1 MRQEESKMKRN
12 TIFLSAIA
20 GTLLLTACGGGSVGR
35 QADNAIVSDTD
46 ETENGMAGTERNV
59 AAGETENCALPDERT
74 EQTEENAVQEAGFPG
89 EGAEQVD
96 RGQEENATQGDQD
109 TDAELEVKPE
119 QGGPETDGS
128 PKEAPRLPETG
139 GQLMDFVPD
148 GWELFD
154 SVELDFNEDGISDY
168 VGVLQAVMEDEEGG
182 QTYLLQYPRVLF
194 AIVGEGKAG
203 YRLNFQDMNVIRKRD
218 EGGVYGDPYQPLT
231 AEGTSFTTHTYG
243 GSAWRWCEDY
253 TYSYREGTWWL
264 TSSEEA
270 YGYGDYITDY
280 EKNDWESG
288 VGIRKERSDD
298 WGPMEENFALSEN
311 GGWESVGYDLEY
323 EVPLDAQMTLEQAG
337 KRWWLAPDRVTDW
350 EVKEKIIAEDVTDPE
365 DMTELPGEAYIYYND
380 ENRVLYICHSGAGT
394 DRDFYYLVMYDLQDQ
409 ILSVLAQEESEIQY
423 PRFYD
428 GKIYYTT
435 EIVEDVTYRTEE
447 DGKEQI
453 TKEADAVGVRLNRME
468 PDGTGK
474 EVIFA
479 YRCLETVPGIM
490 ESRLPYVSMP
500 YELNGGEIVAEVYV
514 GGEPHPFYRMK
525 TDGSGRER
533 IGQVPK

>member
-1 MRQEESKMKRN
+1 MLKRRN
-12 TIFLSAIA
+12 AIILSAIA
-20 GTLLLTACGGGSVGR
+20 PILLLAGCTGGSIESQTD
-35 QADNAIVSDTD
+35 QAAVSDTD
-46 ETENGMAGTERNV
+46 KTKDDAVETETD
-59 AAGETENCALPDERT
+59 AAAAEQENSVLPDESA
-74 EQTEENAVQEAGFPG
+74 EQTEENAVQEAGIPG
-89 EGAEQVD
+89 EGA
-96 RGQEENATQGDQD
+96 GQEEKSEQGD
-109 TDAELEVKPE
+109 
-119 QGGPETDGS
+119 PETDDA
-128 PKEAPRLPETG
+128 PKEAPLLPETG
-139 GQLMDFVPD
+139 RQLTDFVPD
-148 GWELFD
+148 GWEILD
-154 SVELDFNEDGISDY
+154 SVELDFNEDGVPDY
-168 VGVLQAVMEDEEGG
+168 VGVQQAAMIDRDGYRMFQSE
-182 QTYLLQYPRVLF
+182 YPRILF
-194 AIVGEGKAG
+194 AIASEGKEG
-203 YRLNFQDMNVIRKRD
+203 YRLDFQDVNVIRGRD
-218 EGGVYGDPYQPLT
+218 EGGVFGDPYQPLT

-243 GSAWRWCEDY
+243 GSAWRWWEDY

-270 YGYGDYITDY
+270 FGYGDYITDY

-298 WGPMEENFALSEN
+298 WGPMEENWDLAETI
-311 GGWESVGYDLEY
+311 GWDSIGYDLEY
-323 EVPLDAQMTLEQAG
+323 EVPLDGQMTLEQAG

-365 DMTELPGEAYIYYND
+365 DMTELPGEAYIDYND

-394 DRDFYYLVMYDLQDQ
+394 DRDFYYLVMYDLQDR
-409 ILSVLAQEESEIQY
+409 ILSVLAQEESEIRY

-453 TKEADAVGVRLNRME
+453 TKEEDAVGVRLNRME
-468 PDGTGK
+468 SDGTGK

-479 YRCLETVPGIM
+479 YRCLETVPEIM
-490 ESRLPYVSMP
+490 ESRLPNVSMP
-500 YELNGGEIVAEVYV
+500 YELNGGEIVAEVHV

-525 TDGSGRER
+525 TDGSGQKR

>member
-35 QADNAIVSDTD
+35 QADNAIVADTD
-46 ETENGMAGTERNV
+46 ETENGMAGTEENT
-59 AAGETENCALPDERT
+59 AAAEPGNSVLPGESAD
-74 EQTEENAVQEAGFPG
+74 QTEENAAQADQSQK
-89 EGAEQVD
+89 EGAEQ
-96 RGQEENATQGDQD
+96 EESDQD
-109 TDAELEVKPE
+109 ADAG
-119 QGGPETDGS
+119 QGEKSEKDETETDDT
-128 PKEAPRLPETG
+128 PKKAPQLPKTG
-139 GQLMDFVPD
+139 RQIEDFVPD

-243 GSAWRWCEDY
+243 GSAWRWWEDY

-350 EVKEKIIAEDVTDPE
+350 EVKEKIIAADVTDPE

-394 DRDFYYLVMYDLQDQ
+394 ERDFYYLVMYDLQDQ

-423 PRFYD
+423 PKFYD

-474 EVIFA
+474 EVIFV

>member
-12 TIFLSAIA
+12 TIILSAIA
-20 GTLLLTACGGGSVGR
+20 GTLFLTACGGGSVGR
-35 QADNAIVSDTD
+35 QADNAIVADTD
-46 ETENGMAGTERNV
+46 ETENGMAGTEENT
-59 AAGETENCALPDERT
+59 AAAEPGNSVLPGESAD
-74 EQTEENAVQEAGFPG
+74 QTEENAAQADQSQK
-89 EGAEQVD
+89 EGAEQ
-96 RGQEENATQGDQD
+96 EESDQD
-109 TDAELEVKPE
+109 ADEKKKKKSEKDET
-119 QGGPETDGS
+119 ETDDT
-128 PKEAPRLPETG
+128 PKKAPQLPKTG
-139 GQLMDFVPD
+139 RQIEDFVPD

-203 YRLNFQDMNVIRKRD
+203 YRLDFQDMNVIRKRD

-394 DRDFYYLVMYDLQDQ
+394 ERDFYYLVMYDLQDQ

-423 PRFYD
+423 PKFYD

-474 EVIFA
+474 EVIFV